1 MSIPVLSAGQG
12 DWSTEN
18 MLEGMPDNPVIDE
31 VGVLYRQEI
40 DLI

>member
-1 MSIPVLSAGQG
+1 
-12 DWSTEN
+12 

-31 VGVLYRQEI
+31 VGALYRKEI